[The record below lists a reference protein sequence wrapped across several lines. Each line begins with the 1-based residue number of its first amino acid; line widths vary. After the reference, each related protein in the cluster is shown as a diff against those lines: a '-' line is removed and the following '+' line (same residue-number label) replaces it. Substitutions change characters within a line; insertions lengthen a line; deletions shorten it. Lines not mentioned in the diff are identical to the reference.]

1 MKSWRKVQFFAL
13 EEPIC
18 VPNSLVDEAECA
30 FGFVNKRSGYDQAT
44 RGTIVCRAFSMIFL
58 YFTRFEEFSVEL
70 IPFAFY
76 TKLRQMNVTMRRI
89 WSRVRMKWK
98 RGTVEM

>member
-1 MKSWRKVQFFAL
+1 MIL
-13 EEPIC
+13 
-18 VPNSLVDEAECA
+18 
-30 FGFVNKRSGYDQAT
+30 
-44 RGTIVCRAFSMIFL
+44 CRAFSIIFL
-58 YFTRFEEFSVEL
+58 YRTRFVEFSVEL

-98 RGTVEM
+98 RGTVEMKKLLIFVVKLAMYLPVTSR